1 MCYFLFLFSFYVT
14 IPFVTGD
21 NSRLIDTMY
30 YFSYDL
36 NEYLIETY
44 YSVWHFKVTKGSYSI
59 IELTTLVVIGTD
71 CIGSV
76 LFRIHKENW
85 D

>member
-1 MCYFLFLFSFYVT
+1 
-14 IPFVTGD
+14 
-21 NSRLIDTMY
+21 MY